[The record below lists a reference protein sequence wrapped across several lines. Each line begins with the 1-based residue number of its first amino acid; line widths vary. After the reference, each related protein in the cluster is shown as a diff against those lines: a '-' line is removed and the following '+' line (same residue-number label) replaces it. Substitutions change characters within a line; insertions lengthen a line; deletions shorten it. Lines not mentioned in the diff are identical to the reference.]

1 MRKRI
6 LHLPVHERDGKTI
19 SGDPET
25 DDRLRSAGL
34 LAASAIHEVNNL
46 ISAMKAHAWL
56 GLSSGNA
63 EEALHA
69 VLDVASEME
78 SYSSSLLGLARGD
91 ETPEGPVD
99 VAAALERTLA
109 LLRPLLTRTSVHV
122 EREYQDA
129 EPVRGRAARLGQV
142 FVNLILNAQSAMPDG
157 GRLRISVRPRR
168 GVEVR
173 IADEGGGLP
182 PEVAAR
188 LFASETPPPG
198 ARVGLGLFVVR
209 KIVREMRGT
218 LEVEAVKGR
227 GTTFIL
233 WFPLGG

>member
-1 MRKRI
+1 MRKRL
-6 LHLPVHERDGKTI
+6 LHLPVHDRGGKTA
-19 SGDPET
+19 SGNPET
-25 DDRLRSAGL
+25 NDRLRSAGL
-34 LAASAIHEVNNL
+34 LAASAVHEVNNL
-46 ISAMKAHAWL
+46 IGALKAHAWL
-56 GLSSGNA
+56 GLSSGNS
-63 EEALHA
+63 EEALHSI
-69 VLDVASEME
+69 LDVAAEME
-78 SYSSSLLGLARGD
+78 SYATSLLGLARGD

-99 VAAALERTLA
+99 VTATMERTLA
-109 LLRPLLTRTSVHV
+109 LLRPLLTRTRVHV

-129 EPVRGRAARLGQV
+129 EPVQGRAARLGQV
-142 FVNLILNAQSAMPDG
+142 FVNLILNAQGAMPEG

-173 IADEGGGLP
+173 IADEGCGLP

-188 LFASETPPPG
+188 LFASEEPPTG
-198 ARVGLGLFVVR
+198 DRAGLGLFVVR

-233 WFPLGG
+233 WFPG